1 MIREA
6 FVAGINLYPFL
17 KDSTGKVF
25 PLLKAAEDAE
35 PVAQILE
42 TCGNFRVRRL
52 PEIYLGETRRVD
64 NKQQPIFYNCR
75 KEIILIG
82 QKPII
87 YKSIL
92 NNQIY
97 PYKGLE

>member
-17 KDSTGKVF
+17 KDNTGKVF

-35 PVAQILE
+35 AVAQILE

-52 PEIYLGETRRVD
+52 P
-64 NKQQPIFYNCR
+64 
-75 KEIILIG
+75 
-82 QKPII
+82 
-87 YKSIL
+87 
-92 NNQIY
+92 
-97 PYKGLE
+97 